1 MTIFHYWT
9 FFISAFR
16 IFWTYCVSKS
26 KKFKMLIQ
34 KKFNNEKWSF
44 YHNLSS
50 PNLKIGKN
58 SILKNWIMFRLNHS
72 IQGQIK
78 NVLHIFNWSLETN
91 LVHTNLYISF
101 IYHYNSNRFALK
113 SSKALLLFLFS
124 QFVLKHALT
133 LYFSSK
139 FKANLFHFFY
149 SSNEIERHKISIWS
163 LFIKI
168 W

>member
-1 MTIFHYWT
+1 MALY
-9 FFISAFR
+9 
-16 IFWTYCVSKS
+16 
-26 KKFKMLIQ
+26 
-34 KKFNNEKWSF
+34 
-44 YHNLSS
+44 
-50 PNLKIGKN
+50 
-58 SILKNWIMFRLNHS
+58 HS

-78 NVLHIFNWSLETN
+78 NVLHIFNWTLEAN
-91 LVHTNLYISF
+91 LVHTNLFISF

-149 SSNEIERHKISIWS
+149 SSNEIRKTQNEHLIIICQNSDKSVHVRRFQEYCNQPYPYSYMQQQLTIFAILVPKCCKYPFLVSKTIRGDIRLYFKNHDKNC
-163 LFIKI
+163 
-168 W
+168 